1 MLRDI
6 LNDFSMD
13 SSIGDYDGVSY
24 SQWYSKN
31 KKHVVEIINSHTL
44 PTLGKSLDTTA
55 SFIRAPRGTAA
66 LKVAII
72 TFEEKEKSRVE
83 TIHAVKGAAFD
94 AVLLLSAPDAR
105 GKTGYWENWLK
116 PEDEASRIGYVA
128 CTRPR
133 FLLCWGVHCLTDSQR
148 EIIERIGFAKY
159 NNQQ

>member
-6 LNDFSMD
+6 LNDFSLN

-44 PTLGKSLDTTA
+44 PTLGKSLDPTA
-55 SFIRAPRGTAA
+55 SFIRAPRGTASS
-66 LKVAII
+66 KVAII
-72 TFEEKEKSRVE
+72 TFEEKEKIRVE

-94 AVLLLSAPDAR
+94 AVLLLSASDAR

-133 FLLCWGVHCLTDSQR
+133 FLLCWGVHSLTDNQR
-148 EIIERIGFAKY
+148 ETIEKMGFIKHG
-159 NNQQ
+159 N